1 MLKILLLFLLAELDF
16 QLVLLIF
23 RNFSGHP
30 CLFIGRLFYYNCK
43 NNSLSILIPDGN
55 PLKKRK
61 LTRNLSSKKTQ
72 QQQQQQQQQQ
82 SKQQLLQSDGGEP
95 KANNLPISGFE
106 VGIPINFIILILLF

>member
-1 MLKILLLFLLAELDF
+1 MLRILLLFFKLAELDF
-16 QLVLLIF
+16 QLILLIF

-30 CLFIGRLFYYNCK
+30 CWFVGRLFYYNCK

-72 QQQQQQQQQQ
+72 QQQQQQQQ
-82 SKQQLLQSDGGEP
+82 SNQQLLQSDGGEP

>member
-1 MLKILLLFLLAELDF
+1 MLRILLLFFKLAELDF
-16 QLVLLIF
+16 QLILIF

-30 CLFIGRLFYYNCK
+30 CLFVRRLFYYNCK

-72 QQQQQQQQQQ
+72 QQQQQQQQ
-82 SKQQLLQSDGGEP
+82 SNQQLLQSDGGEP